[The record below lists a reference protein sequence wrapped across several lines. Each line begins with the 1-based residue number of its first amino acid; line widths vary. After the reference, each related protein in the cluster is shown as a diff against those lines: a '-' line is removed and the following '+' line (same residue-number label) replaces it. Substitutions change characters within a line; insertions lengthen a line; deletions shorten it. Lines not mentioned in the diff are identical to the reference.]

1 MKNAI
6 KLTLVAVAAFL
17 FTGCETSNSYLRE
30 TGFKLGGYT
39 AASKAIGHHAGNVE
53 AVAEV
58 AQIIEAV
65 LEEEEGIVFAA
76 VEEWY
81 AQYRETFE
89 VDALELELLEELFI
103 KPLWQRLKR
112 KYGGKILQVR
122 NPQVRADLWAFK
134 EGLETAL

>member
-6 KLTLVAVAAFL
+6 KLTFVAVATFL
-17 FTGCETSNSYLRE
+17 LTGCPTTDSYLRE

-58 AQIIEAV
+58 AKIIEAV
-65 LEEEEGIVFAA
+65 LDEEEGILFAA

-81 AQYRETFE
+81 AEYRQTFA

-103 KPLWQRLKR
+103 RPLWQRLKR
-112 KYGGKILQVR
+112 KYGGKILEVR

-134 EGLETAL
+134 EGLETAI